1 MERNIVKDVTRLS
14 REHKD
19 TIVSQSGIESSLDEN
34 QIAQYIEKV
43 FQEMKKKKT
52 VGQYA
57 VIPHKLPQSVVENI
71 TLECDSRQHHKIS
84 PYNYSSYRNPHI
96 LHWS

>member
-34 QIAQYIEKV
+34 QSAVHRKGISRNEK
-43 FQEMKKKKT
+43 EKGRRT
-52 VGQYA
+52 VRGNTSQ
-57 VIPHKLPQSVVENI
+57 V
-71 TLECDSRQHHKIS
+71 TTIS
-84 PYNYSSYRNPHI
+84 C
-96 LHWS
+96 

>member
-43 FQEMKKKKT
+43 FQEMKKKKA

-57 VIPHKLPQSVVENI
+57 VIPHKLPQSVVENS

>member
-1 MERNIVKDVTRLS
+1 MILDSIGTAQMERNIVKDVTRLS

-43 FQEMKKKKT
+43 FQEMKKKK
-52 VGQYA
+52 
-57 VIPHKLPQSVVENI
+57 P
-71 TLECDSRQHHKIS
+71 
-84 PYNYSSYRNPHI
+84 
-96 LHWS
+96 

>member
-43 FQEMKKKKT
+43 FQEMKRKR
-52 VGQYA
+52 
-57 VIPHKLPQSVVENI
+57 P
-71 TLECDSRQHHKIS
+71 
-84 PYNYSSYRNPHI
+84 
-96 LHWS
+96 

>member
-1 MERNIVKDVTRLS
+1 MKILDSIGTAQMERNIVKDVTRLS

-19 TIVSQSGIESSLDEN
+19 TIVSQSGIEFSLDEN

-43 FQEMKKKKT
+43 FQELKKKKT

-57 VIPHKLPQSVVENI
+57 VIPHKLPQSVVA
-71 TLECDSRQHHKIS
+71 S
-84 PYNYSSYRNPHI
+84 
-96 LHWS
+96 

>member
-19 TIVSQSGIESSLDEN
+19 TIVSQSGIDEN

-43 FQEMKKKKT
+43 FQEMKKKKA

-57 VIPHKLPQSVVENI
+57 VIPHKLPQSVVENS